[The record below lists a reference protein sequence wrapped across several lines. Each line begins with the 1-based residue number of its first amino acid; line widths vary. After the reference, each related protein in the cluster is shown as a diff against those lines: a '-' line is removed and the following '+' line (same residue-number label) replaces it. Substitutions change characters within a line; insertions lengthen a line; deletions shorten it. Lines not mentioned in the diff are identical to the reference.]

1 MEAAVTP
8 DPLPYWIGY
17 DAREADAFDVCS
29 FSAQRKSS
37 IGLYVR
43 ALRHKDL
50 RASGFFTRQWGINPQ
65 TGQLFDMLDG
75 LPFSTEFAFT
85 RFLVPALQ
93 GYKGW
98 ALFTDCDVL
107 WLDDVSNL
115 VAEADPKFAVMV
127 VKQNH
132 IPQNQIKMDGQA
144 QKPYP
149 RKNWSSVILFNCE
162 HPANRA
168 LTPEFVNT
176 ATGRELHTFSWLAD
190 GEIGD
195 LSPGWNF
202 LVGHT
207 KHNVK
212 PRLMHF
218 TDGGPWFEHMRDVPF
233 GGWWT
238 NEYDLMLK
246 QKGKF
251 E

>member
-1 MEAAVTP
+1 MVP
-8 DPLPYWIGY
+8 DPFPYWIGF
-17 DAREADAFDVCS
+17 DGREADAYDVCS
-29 FSAQRKSS
+29 FSCQRKSS

-43 ALRHKDL
+43 ALRHKEL
-50 RASGFFTRQWGINPQ
+50 RSGGLFIRSWGVDAK
-65 TGQLFDMLDG
+65 TGQMFDTLDG

-85 RFLVPALQ
+85 RFLVPCLQ
-93 GYKGW
+93 NYKGW

-107 WLDDVSNL
+107 WLDDIANL
-115 VAEADPKFAVMV
+115 VAEANEEYAVMV
-127 VKQNH
+127 VKQIH
-132 IPQNQIKMDGQA
+132 IPQNGIKMDGQV

-149 RKNWSSVILFNCE
+149 RKNWSSVILFNCA

-168 LTPEFVNT
+168 LTPAYVNS
-176 ATGRELHTFSWLAD
+176 ASGRDLHTFAWLKD
-190 GEIGD
+190 SEIGE

-212 PRLMHF
+212 PRIMHF

-238 NEYDLMLK
+238 NEYYLML
-246 QKGKF
+246 QQQGKF